1 MFYDREFKEDKSES
15 FVSIN
20 RFIQFQRRGE
30 MIEATTLTDEQIN
43 QRQENVETSMIQNG
57 ITYYSTR
64 EEAEANVSTHVVPR
78 NCFVWEDGPSG
89 YRWRPIPGTG
99 CAHWVAHELGI
110 DGNPGC
116 YNGRAIRVTQAI
128 EGKSQNN
135 LSDAQIGDIWTYTN
149 HTHCGLVRVVNSN
162 EAGDV
167 VSVQVEHCSSGQ
179 GGVVTG
185 NFTSGYFYR

>member
-1 MFYDREFKEDKSES
+1 MFYDREFKEDKSGS
-15 FVSIN
+15 FVSVN
-20 RFIQFQRRGE
+20 SFIQSQRRDETTGV
-30 MIEATTLTDEQIN
+30 TTLTDEQIN
-43 QRQENVETSMIQNG
+43 QSQENVESSTIHNG
-57 ITYYSTR
+57 ITYYRRR
-64 EEAEANVSTHVVPR
+64 EDAEANVPTHVEPKS
-78 NCFVWEDGPSG
+78 CFVWEDGPSG

-116 YNGRAIRVTQAI
+116 YEGRAIRVIQVIAD
-128 EGKSQNN
+128 KSQYN
-135 LSDAQIGDIWTYTN
+135 LSDAQNGDIWTN
-149 HTHCGLVRVVNSN
+149 SNNTHCGLVRRVNTN

-185 NFTSGYFYR
+185 NFTSGWIYR